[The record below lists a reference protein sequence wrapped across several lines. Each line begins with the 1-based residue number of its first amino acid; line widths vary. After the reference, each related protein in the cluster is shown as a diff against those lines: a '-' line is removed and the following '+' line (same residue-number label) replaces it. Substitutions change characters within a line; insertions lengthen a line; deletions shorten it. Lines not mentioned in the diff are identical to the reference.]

1 MSKTTPLHL
10 LLVCAL
16 VSCAI
21 AAMSQADRDTALND
35 HNAER
40 KALGIP
46 LMTYNLTIE
55 ASAQAV
61 ADTCVFKHS
70 DR

>member
-1 MSKTTPLHL
+1 MANTTTYLAL
-10 LLVCAL
+10 L
-16 VSCAI
+16 CAI
-21 AAMSQADRDTALND
+21 LGCSLAAMTQADRDTALNN

-40 KALGIP
+40 KAIGIP
-46 LMTYNLTIE
+46 LLTYNSTIE

-70 DR
+70 SR